1 MDMGYWEN
9 LGQLTDPEG
18 NQTFEAAFYSEGCYP
33 VGFPANGSRVSYT
46 ASQSSNDSLVPDT
59 LLRWDVQFI
68 GDGVQQVNPVG
79 SAPHADYR
87 NFYFP
92 HCGEQGI
99 TNVRRFERVV
109 YSGIYPGID
118 LHLYHGAGGQKL
130 ALVCQPGSDPAGIR
144 MLFEGASGLSIAA
157 DGGLQFPVLS
167 QVITLPHP
175 LAYQY
180 EGSNVLNLP
189 QENFGFVLEGNEV
202 HFNLGAFDTALPLV
216 LFMGNEASEFSA
228 LGGNNGLCWS
238 TYFGGNFG
246 ERIGGSS
253 LDRNDNHYAAG
264 WMNSS
269 WASFPQTA
277 GSYGPYNQA
286 TLNGFVSRFTDLDEL
301 RWTTL
306 FGGLYPTR
314 TMAYDV
320 AVKDLGDGNPMSYV
334 VGYTN
339 SANFPV
345 QSASP
350 AYFDGIGVA
359 GVDQGFIFKVN
370 GVGERVWATY
380 FGEQNTQ
387 VLGAAVGG
395 STEVMLTGY
404 SRNLPNEQVTPPTGS
419 SHYAYAGGGKDLFA
433 AMLNASDQLAWRTFY
448 GGLNED
454 VGADIV
460 CSPVNKGVFYITG
473 WTKSSNFPQV
483 VKVGANNHGYYGGM
497 DRILLRFDPWC
508 QLKWATCF
516 GGPQDEYVTMESL
529 EVDWTGDV
537 YMVGATDSPT
547 FPLLSTS
554 YPGAFFDGT
563 HNGDTQGFISR
574 FNRTTQALEWSTYIG
589 DGEHSF
595 TTSISSSKGMAGLFV
610 GGEVRNGSIPLVAG
624 YGSWYY
630 QPFVYP
636 NQNGPT
642 TYYQDPFICRID
654 KNNVVQWCTYF
665 GGEAGQG
672 EYIQSLSCP
681 KHSQTVLAYGDT
693 DKGLNINSFFPLQP
707 SVWPLAY
714 YDATFNSGP
723 SSLSDVF
730 ITRFCS
736 GAQPLQKEG
745 ASIGEQVGFPIVW
758 IGGHEYRITGVSGSG
773 RLEVMNLV
781 GQVVHTK
788 YSPGGDGNTF
798 TFKLDGL
805 PSGIYIVHFPGIPAQ
820 RIIISQ

>member
-59 LLRWDVQFI
+59 LLRWDVRFI
-68 GDGVQQVNPVG
+68 GNGVQQVNPVG
-79 SAPHADYR
+79 SAPHSDYR

-118 LHLYHGAGGQKL
+118 LHLYQGAGGQKL
-130 ALVCQPGSDPAGIR
+130 ALVCQPGSDPASIR

-157 DGGLQFPVLS
+157 DSSLQFPVLS

-180 EGSNVLNLP
+180 EGTNVLNLP

-202 HFNLGAFDTALPLV
+202 HFNLGGYDPSLPLV
-216 LFMGNEASEFSA
+216 LFIGYEAREASAQS
-228 LGGNNGLCWS
+228 GNNGLCWS

-246 ERIGGSS
+246 ERIEGSS
-253 LDRNDNHYAAG
+253 LDRKDHHYAAG
-264 WMNSS
+264 YMNSS
-269 WASFPQTA
+269 WASFPHTA
-277 GSYGPYNQA
+277 WSPSPYNQA
-286 TLNGFVSRFTDLDEL
+286 ILNGFVSRFTDLDEL

-306 FGGLYPTR
+306 FGGLYPSS

-345 QSASP
+345 WSAPP

-359 GVDQGFIFKVN
+359 GMEQGFIFKVD
-370 GVGERVWATY
+370 GDGFRVWATY
-380 FGEQNTQ
+380 FGEQKTQ
-387 VLGAAVGG
+387 VYGAAVGG
-395 STEVMLTGY
+395 SKEVVLTGY
-404 SRNLPNEQVTPPTGS
+404 SSNLPNEQVSPPAGS

-433 AMLNASDQLAWRTFY
+433 AMLNASDQLAWRTYY
-448 GGLNED
+448 GGSNED
-454 VGADIV
+454 VGMDIV
-460 CSPVNKGVFYITG
+460 CSPIEKGVFYITG
-473 WTKSSNFPQV
+473 YTISGNFPQM
-483 VKVGANNHGYYGGM
+483 VKFGAYNHGYFGGM
-497 DRILLRFDPWC
+497 DRVLLRFDPFC

-516 GGPQDEYVTMESL
+516 GGPQHEYTTMESL

-563 HNGDTQGFISR
+563 HNGYMQGFISR
-574 FNRTTQALEWSTYIG
+574 FNRTTQALEWSTFIG
-589 DGEHSF
+589 DGDYSF

-610 GGEVRNGSIPLVAG
+610 GGEVQNGSIPLVAG

-630 QPFVYP
+630 QPFIYP
-636 NQNGPT
+636 NQNGPS
-642 TYYQDPFICRID
+642 TYYQDPFICRLD
-654 KNNVVQWCTYF
+654 KNNVLQWSTYF
-665 GGEAGQG
+665 GGEAHQN
-672 EYIQSLSCP
+672 EHITSLSCP
-681 KHSQTVLAYGDT
+681 KYSQSVLAYGETNKD
-693 DKGLNINSFFPLQP
+693 LNINSFFPLQP
-707 SVWPLAY
+707 SAWPLAY
-714 YDATFNSGP
+714 YDPTFNSGP
-723 SSLSDVF
+723 GGMNDCF

-736 GAQPLQKEG
+736 GAQSMQKEVESTELLGEG
-745 ASIGEQVGFPIVW
+745 ALLRLGDQQYQIS
-758 IGGHEYRITGVSGSG
+758 GVEGQG
-773 RLEVMNLV
+773 RLDVLNLV
-781 GQVVHTK
+781 GQVVHSTLL
-788 YSPGGDGNTF
+788 YGS
-798 TFKLDGL
+798 DGL
-805 PSGIYIVHFPGIPAQ
+805 TAPFNLGGLQTGIYVLRFPGMPAQ
-820 RIIISQ
+820 RIFIPQ

>member
-59 LLRWDVQFI
+59 LLRWDVQFV

-79 SAPHADYR
+79 SAPHSDYR

-118 LHLYHGAGGQKL
+118 LHLYQGAAGQKL
-130 ALVCQPGSDPAGIR
+130 ALVCQPGSDPTSIR
-144 MLFEGASGLSIAA
+144 MLFAGASGLSIAA

-175 LAYQY
+175 VAYQY
-180 EGSNVLNLP
+180 EGTNVLNLP

-202 HFNLGAFDTALPLV
+202 HFNLGGYDPSLPLV
-216 LFMGNEASEFSA
+216 LFIGYEAREASAQS
-228 LGGNNGLCWS
+228 GNNGLCWS

-246 ERIGGSS
+246 ERIEGSS
-253 LDRNDNHYAAG
+253 LDRKDHHYAAG
-264 WMNSS
+264 YMNSS
-269 WASFPQTA
+269 WASFPHTVL
-277 GSYGPYNQA
+277 SPSPYNQA
-286 TLNGFVSRFTDLDEL
+286 NLNGFVSRFTDLDEL
-301 RWTTL
+301 RWTTV
-306 FGGLYPTR
+306 FGGLYPSS

-345 QSASP
+345 WSAPP

-359 GVDQGFIFKVN
+359 GMEQGFIFKVD
-370 GVGERVWATY
+370 GDGFRVWATY
-380 FGEQNTQ
+380 FGEQKTQ
-387 VLGAAVGG
+387 VYGAAVGG
-395 STEVMLTGY
+395 SKEVMLTGY
-404 SRNLPNEQVTPPTGS
+404 SSNLPNEQVSPPSGS
-419 SHYAYAGGGKDLFA
+419 SHYAHSGGKDLFA
-433 AMLNASDQLAWRTFY
+433 AMLNASDQLAWRTYY
-448 GGLNED
+448 GGSNVD
-454 VGADIV
+454 VGMDIV
-460 CSPVNKGVFYITG
+460 CSPIEKGVFYITG
-473 WTKSSNFPQV
+473 YTMSGNFPQL
-483 VKVGANNHGYYGGM
+483 VKFGAYNHGYFGGM
-497 DRILLRFDPWC
+497 DRILLRFEPFC
-508 QLKWATCF
+508 TLKWATCF
-516 GGPQDEYVTMESL
+516 GGPQHEYVTEESL

-574 FNRTTQALEWSTYIG
+574 FNRTTQALEWSTFIG
-589 DGEHSF
+589 DGEYSF

-610 GGEVRNGSIPLVAG
+610 GGGVQNGSIPLVSG

-630 QPFVYP
+630 QPFIYP
-636 NQNGPT
+636 NQNGPI
-642 TYYQDPFICRID
+642 TYYQDPFICRLD
-654 KNNVVQWCTYF
+654 KNNVLQWSTYF
-665 GGEAGQG
+665 GGEAHQN
-672 EYIQSLSCP
+672 EYFSSLSCP
-681 KHSQTVLAYGDT
+681 KYSQSVLAYGETNKD
-693 DKGLNINSFFPLQP
+693 LNISSFFPLQP
-707 SVWPLAY
+707 SAWPLAY
-714 YDATFNSGP
+714 YDPTFNSGP
-723 SSLSDVF
+723 GGINDCF

-736 GAQPLQKEG
+736 GAQSMQKEVE
-745 ASIGEQVGFPIVW
+745 STELLGEGTLLRLGDRLYQIS
-758 IGGHEYRITGVSGSG
+758 GVEGQG
-773 RLEVMNLV
+773 RLDVLNLV
-781 GQVVHTK
+781 GQVVHSSQL
-788 YSPGGDGNTF
+788 YGS
-798 TFKLDGL
+798 DGL
-805 PSGIYIVHFPGIPAQ
+805 TAPFNLGGLPAGVYVLRFPGMPAQ
-820 RIIISQ
+820 RIFIPQ